1 MFIYTLDMYLH
12 VSFFWCWL
20 LDETLRNPIV
30 SMCLYFELIRELSS
44 KLKIAIL
51 EYLTTLIMPR
61 IVLEYTFMVAWIG
74 GLINELIRL
83 I

>member
-1 MFIYTLDMYLH
+1 M
-12 VSFFWCWL
+12 
-20 LDETLRNPIV
+20 RNPIV

-61 IVLEYTFMVAWIG
+61 IVLEYAFVVAWIG
-74 GLINELIRL
+74 GLI
-83 I
+83 